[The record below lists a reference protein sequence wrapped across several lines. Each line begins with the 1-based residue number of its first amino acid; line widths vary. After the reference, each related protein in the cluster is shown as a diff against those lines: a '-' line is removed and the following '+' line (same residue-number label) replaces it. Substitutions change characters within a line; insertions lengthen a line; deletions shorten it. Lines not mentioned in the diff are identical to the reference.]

1 MEDERGW
8 RELRVLSYVCSRAVL
23 HIMQVART
31 LSKPT
36 SPHMS
41 QGSFCR
47 VEEYQYEFQIKVTI
61 NNKFN

>member
-1 MEDERGW
+1 MLERERERERERWKRRGGW
-8 RELRVLSYVCSRAVL
+8 RELRVLSYACSRAVL

-41 QGSFCR
+41 QGLFCKM
-47 VEEYQYEFQIKVTI
+47 EEYHR
-61 NNKFN
+61 